1 MPKIAIVVEF
11 HAKPGMLAAFEAHIR
26 DHAAQTLAT
35 EPGCERFDVLR
46 PLTAD
51 GEPDGTRV
59 MLYELYTDQAAFDAH
74 RTGARLPGVAER
86 SAPLLDNRVLTICHT
101 A

>member
-46 PLTAD
+46 PLSAD
-51 GEPDGTRV
+51 G
-59 MLYELYTDQAAFDAH
+59 
-74 RTGARLPGVAER
+74 
-86 SAPLLDNRVLTICHT
+86 
-101 A
+101 